1 MLSMTATSIL
11 SIRPAA
17 PTEDRILR
25 DLSELDATPQLT
37 RPALLAIVDD
47 QPVAAVSLTDGRAM
61 TGRITDN
68 DDQCATLD
76 VAGASHRLAFD
87 EIAKAKVQIEFSR
100 KES

>member
-11 SIRPAA
+11 SIRPAE

-47 QPVAAVSLTDGRAM
+47 QPVAAVSLNDGRIAADPF
-61 TGRITDN
+61 TRTE
-68 DDQCATLD
+68 D
-76 VAGASHRLAFD
+76 VVVLLREHVQRLT
-87 EIAKAKVQIEFSR
+87 KAA
-100 KES
+100 

>member
-11 SIRPAA
+11 SIRPAE

-47 QPVAAVSLTDGRAM
+47 QPVAAVSLKDGRIAADPF
-61 TGRITDN
+61 TRTE
-68 DDQCATLD
+68 D
-76 VAGASHRLAFD
+76 VVVLLREHVQRLT
-87 EIAKAKVQIEFSR
+87 KAA
-100 KES
+100 